1 MKNYFRI
8 ILGKNHVYSD
18 ESIKGNFVGVGFI
31 PEMDFTGKLPDE
43 WREFNKKY
51 IPTYLEKNPGAS
63 KVKAGLACGALH
75 TASKGMSIGD
85 IVLCPD
91 TNRNYYAGE
100 ITGDYFYSKG
110 SNLPHRRNVKWFS
123 KVISRDSMSE
133 ALQNS
138 TGSANTLAQITKHA
152 SEIESLIS
160 GLRPSIITSSDVT
173 IEDPSI
179 FALEK
184 HLEDFLVENWE
195 KTELGKKFN
204 IFKEDDELV
213 GQQYETDTGPIDIL
227 AISKD
232 KKELLVVEL
241 KKGRASDAVVGQVQ
255 RYMGYIKDEI
265 AEDNQE
271 VKGVI
276 IAFEND
282 LKIKRAL
289 SVTKNI
295 DFYTYKVDFTL
306 HKKNKD
312 EQ

>member
-1 MKNYFRI
+1 MKKYFRI
-8 ILGKNHVYSD
+8 ILGRNHVFAD

-31 PEMDFTGKLPDE
+31 REIDFTGKLLDE

-51 IPTYLEKNPGAS
+51 IPVYLENQPGAS
-63 KVKAGLACGALH
+63 KVKAGLACGTLH
-75 TASKGMSIGD
+75 TVCKGMSLGD

-91 TNRNYYAGE
+91 GKRNYYIGE
-100 ITGDYFYSKG
+100 VISNYVYSKE
-110 SNLPHRRNVKWFS
+110 SNLPHRRNVKWFN
-123 KVISRDSMSE
+123 KVISRDLMSD

-138 TGSANTLAQITKHA
+138 TGSINTLADISKHA
-152 SEIESLIS
+152 LEIENLIS
-160 GLRPSIITSSDVT
+160 GSRPSIISSSDETV
-173 IEDPSI
+173 EDASI

-195 KTELGKKFN
+195 KTELGKKYD
-204 IFKEDDELV
+204 IFYEDNELV

-241 KKGRASDAVVGQVQ
+241 KKGRASDFVVGQVQ
-255 RYMGYIKDEI
+255 RYMGYVKDQI
-265 AEDNQE
+265 AEVNQE

-289 SVTKNI
+289 SVAKNI

-306 HKKNKD
+306 HKK
-312 EQ
+312 

>member
-1 MKNYFRI
+1 MKKYFRI
-8 ILGKNHVYSD
+8 ILGKNHVYAD
-18 ESIKGNFVGVGFI
+18 ESIRGSFVGVGFI
-31 PEMDFTGKLPDE
+31 PEVDFTGKLHNE
-43 WREFNKKY
+43 WRDFNKKY

-75 TASKGMSIGD
+75 TASKGMNIGD

-91 TNRNYYAGE
+91 GNRNYYVGE
-100 ITGDYFYSKG
+100 VISNYVYSKG
-110 SNLPHRRNVKWFS
+110 SNLPHRRNVKWFN
-123 KVISRDSMSE
+123 KVISRDLMSDS
-133 ALQNS
+133 LQNS
-138 TGSANTLAQITKHA
+138 TGSVNTLADISKHA
-152 SEIESLIS
+152 LEIENLIS
-160 GLRPSIITSSDVT
+160 GSRPSTITSIDETV
-173 IEDPSI
+173 EDASI

-195 KTELGKKFN
+195 KTELGKKYD
-204 IFKEDDELV
+204 IFYEDDELV
-213 GQQYETDTGPIDIL
+213 GQQYETDTGPIDVL

-255 RYMGYIKDEI
+255 RYMGYVKDEI

-289 SVTKNI
+289 SVVKNI

>member
-1 MKNYFRI
+1 MKKYFRI
-8 ILGKNHVYSD
+8 ILGKNHAYAE

-31 PEMDFTGKLPDE
+31 PGIDFTGKLPNE

-51 IPTYLEKNPGAS
+51 IPAYLEKNPGAS

-91 TNRNYYAGE
+91 GNRNYYAGE
-100 ITGDYFYSKG
+100 VVSNYIYSKG
-110 SNLPHRRNVKWFS
+110 SNLPHRRNVKWFN
-123 KVISRDSMSE
+123 KVISRDTMSE

-138 TGSANTLAQITKHA
+138 TGSVNTLADISKHA
-152 SEIESLIS
+152 LEIENLIS
-160 GLRPSIITSSDVT
+160 GSRPATITSSDETV
-173 IEDPSI
+173 EDASI

-195 KTELGKKFN
+195 KTELGKKYDIFN
-204 IFKEDDELV
+204 EDDELV
-213 GQQYETDTGPIDIL
+213 GQQYETDTGPIDVL

-255 RYMGYIKDEI
+255 RYMGYIKDEV

-289 SVTKNI
+289 SVAKNI

-306 HKKNKD
+306 HKKNRD
-312 EQ
+312 E

>member
-1 MKNYFRI
+1 MKKYFRI
-8 ILGKNHVYSD
+8 ILGKNHAYAE

-31 PEMDFTGKLPDE
+31 PGIDFTGKLPNE

-51 IPTYLEKNPGAS
+51 IPAYLEKNPGAS

-91 TNRNYYAGE
+91 GNRNYYAGE
-100 ITGDYFYSKG
+100 VISDYIYSKG
-110 SNLPHRRNVKWFS
+110 SNLPHRRNVKWFN

-138 TGSANTLAQITKHA
+138 TGSVNTLADISKHA
-152 SEIESLIS
+152 LEIENLIS
-160 GLRPSIITSSDVT
+160 GSRPATITSSDETV
-173 IEDPSI
+173 EDVSI

-195 KTELGKKFN
+195 KTELGKKYDIFN
-204 IFKEDDELV
+204 EDDELV
-213 GQQYETDTGPIDIL
+213 GQQYETDTGPIDVL

-255 RYMGYIKDEI
+255 RYMGYIKDEV

-289 SVTKNI
+289 SVAKNI

>member
-1 MKNYFRI
+1 MKKYFRI
-8 ILGKNHVYSD
+8 VLGKNHSFA
-18 ESIKGNFVGVGFI
+18 EEAIKGNFVGVSFI
-31 PEMDFTGKLPDE
+31 PEIDFTGKLPNE

-75 TASKGMSIGD
+75 TASKGMNIGD

-91 TNRNYYAGE
+91 GNRNYYVGE
-100 ITGDYFYSKG
+100 VISNYVYSKG
-110 SNLPHRRNVKWFS
+110 SNLPHRRNVKWFN
-123 KVISRDSMSE
+123 KVISRDLMSD

-138 TGSANTLAQITKHA
+138 TGSVNTLADISKHA
-152 SEIESLIS
+152 LEIENLIS
-160 GLRPSIITSSDVT
+160 GSRPSTITSSDETV
-173 IEDPSI
+173 EDASI

-195 KTELGKKFN
+195 KTELGKKYD
-204 IFKEDDELV
+204 IFYEDDELV
-213 GQQYETDTGPIDIL
+213 GQQYETDTGPIDVL

-255 RYMGYIKDEI
+255 RYMGYVKDEI

-289 SVTKNI
+289 SVAKNI

-306 HKKNKD
+306 HKKNKN

>member
-1 MKNYFRI
+1 MKSYFRL
-8 ILGKNHVYSD
+8 ILGKNHIYAD
-18 ESIKGNFVGVGFI
+18 EAIKENYVGVSFI
-31 PEMDFTGKLPDE
+31 PEIDFTGKLPNE

-51 IPTYLEKNPGAS
+51 ISIYLAKNPSAS

-91 TNRNYYAGE
+91 GNRNYYAGE
-100 ITGDYFYSKG
+100 IVSDYIYNKG
-110 SNLPHRRNVKWFS
+110 SNLPHRRNVKWFN
-123 KVISRDSMSE
+123 KIISRDSMSE

-138 TGSANTLAQITKHA
+138 TGSVNTLADISKHA
-152 SEIESLIS
+152 SEIENLIS
-160 GLRPSIITSSDVT
+160 GSRPSTITSSDETV
-173 IEDPSI
+173 EDASI

-195 KTELGKKFN
+195 KTEIGRKYDIFN
-204 IFKEDDELV
+204 EDNELV
-213 GQQYETDTGPIDIL
+213 GQQYETDTGPIDVL

-241 KKGRASDAVVGQVQ
+241 KKGRASDAVIGQVQ
-255 RYMGYIKDEI
+255 RYMGYVKEEI

-276 IAFEND
+276 IAFESD

-295 DFYTYKVDFTL
+295 DFYTYQVDFTL
-306 HKKNKD
+306 HKNRD
-312 EQ
+312 E

>member
-1 MKNYFRI
+1 MKKYFRI
-8 ILGKNHVYSD
+8 VLGKNHAYAD
-18 ESIKGNFVGVGFI
+18 ESIKGNFIGVGFI
-31 PEMDFTGKLPDE
+31 PEVDFTGKLPNE

-85 IVLCPD
+85 VVLCPD
-91 TNRNYYAGE
+91 GNRNYYAGE
-100 ITGDYFYSKG
+100 VTSNYLYSKG
-110 SNLPHRRNVKWFS
+110 SNLPHRRNVKWFN

-138 TGSANTLAQITKHA
+138 TGSVNTLAEVSKHA
-152 SEIESLIS
+152 LEIENLIS
-160 GLRPSIITSSDVT
+160 GSRPSTITSSDETV
-173 IEDPSI
+173 EDVSI

-195 KTELGKKFN
+195 KTELGKKYDIFN
-204 IFKEDDELV
+204 EDDELV
-213 GQQYETDTGPIDIL
+213 GQQYETDTGPIDVL

-255 RYMGYIKDEI
+255 RYMGYIKDEV

-289 SVTKNI
+289 SVAKNI

>member
-1 MKNYFRI
+1 MKKYFRI
-8 ILGKNHVYSD
+8 ILGKNHVYAD
-18 ESIKGNFVGVGFI
+18 ESIKGSFVGVGFI
-31 PEMDFTGKLPDE
+31 PEVDFTGKLPNE

-75 TASKGMSIGD
+75 TASKGMNIGD

-91 TNRNYYAGE
+91 GNRNYYVGE
-100 ITGDYFYSKG
+100 VISNYVYSKG
-110 SNLPHRRNVKWFS
+110 SNLPHRRNVKWFN
-123 KVISRDSMSE
+123 KVISRDLMSD

-138 TGSANTLAQITKHA
+138 TGSVNTLADISKHA
-152 SEIESLIS
+152 LEIENLIS
-160 GLRPSIITSSDVT
+160 GSRPSTITSSDETV
-173 IEDPSI
+173 EDASI

-195 KTELGKKFN
+195 KTELGKKYD
-204 IFKEDDELV
+204 IFYEDDELV
-213 GQQYETDTGPIDIL
+213 GQQYETDTGPIDVL

-255 RYMGYIKDEI
+255 RYMGYVKDEI

-289 SVTKNI
+289 SVAKNI

-306 HKKNKD
+306 HKKNKN

>member
-1 MKNYFRI
+1 MKKYFRI
-8 ILGKNHVYSD
+8 ILGKNHAYAD

-31 PEMDFTGKLPDE
+31 PEVDFTGKLPDE

-51 IPTYLEKNPGAS
+51 IPTYLERNPGAS

-75 TASKGMSIGD
+75 TASKGMNVGD
-85 IVLCPD
+85 VVLCPD
-91 TNRNYYAGE
+91 GNRNYYAGE
-100 ITGDYFYSKG
+100 VISNYIYSKG
-110 SNLPHRRNVKWFS
+110 SNLPHRRNVKWFN
-123 KVISRDSMSE
+123 KVISRDLMSE

-138 TGSANTLAQITKHA
+138 TGSVNTLADISKHA
-152 SEIESLIS
+152 SEIENLIS
-160 GLRPSIITSSDVT
+160 GSRPSTITSSDETV
-173 IEDPSI
+173 EDASI

-184 HLEDFLVENWE
+184 HLEDFLVENWQ
-195 KTELGKKFN
+195 KTELGKKYD
-204 IFKEDDELV
+204 IFYEDDELV
-213 GQQYETDTGPIDIL
+213 GQQYETDTGPIDVL

-255 RYMGYIKDEI
+255 RYMGYIQEEI

-271 VKGVI
+271 VKGII
-276 IAFEND
+276 IAFESD

-295 DFYTYKVDFTL
+295 DFYTYKIDFTL
-306 HKKNKD
+306 HKKNKN
-312 EQ
+312 E